1 MIESF
6 DCSLASRIYVS
17 YWKTTGY
24 KRKDS
29 TALATAPKGA

>member
-6 DCSLASRIYVS
+6 DCSLASWIYVS
-17 YWKTTGY
+17 YWKTIGY

-29 TALATAPKGA
+29 TVLAAVPKGA

>member
-6 DCSLASRIYVS
+6 DCSLASWIYVS

-29 TALATAPKGA
+29 TTLTTVPKGA

>member
-17 YWKTTGY
+17 CWKTIGY

-29 TALATAPKGA
+29 TTLATVPKGA